1 MYLRTVIAGSH
12 SSIWRVEAKRSRK
25 FWCLEVQVA
34 KNFRKL
40 KIDNLKSFVV
50 LKEKYTLN

>member
-25 FWCLEVQVA
+25 FWCLEVQV
-34 KNFRKL
+34 
-40 KIDNLKSFVV
+40 
-50 LKEKYTLN
+50 